1 MQVKLNYFEKT
12 KVRCGI
18 FKKLSP
24 TKLHSEQSDPLAA
37 NGGRLAAVWEF
48 EKLLFN

>member
-1 MQVKLNYFEKT
+1 MRGEMKLYLMSIWKRLLT
-12 KVRCGI
+12 MAG
-18 FKKLSP
+18 
-24 TKLHSEQSDPLAA
+24 